1 MSRDEVDALK
11 ANDLIGTKFLQSYM
25 HGFIMKAKLF
35 NKLKEKNQ
43 VFDYQAYKEEQIKTR
58 LDKEVKKDKIVNKN
72 VKVKANEKMIEN
84 LAKSTIAGKDTAT
97 TRARQ
102 ALLIDD
108 RFQGLTQDTD
118 FERDETN
125 EDYLLRNPTAANK
138 LKKKSNNNK

>member
-72 VKVKANEKMIEN
+72 VKAKVNEKMIEN

-102 ALLIDD
+102 ALLVDD
-108 RFQGLTQDTD
+108 RFQGLTQDAD

-125 EDYLLRNPTAANK
+125 EDYLLRNPTAASK
-138 LKKKSNNNK
+138 FKKKSNNK

>member
-1 MSRDEVDALK
+1 
-11 ANDLIGTKFLQSYM
+11 
-25 HGFIMKAKLF
+25 MKAKLF